1 MADTLGN
8 ISSVEILQSMKVA
21 ELKKELKLRG
31 LTVTGNKNDLVE
43 RLQTAIGLTKDQ
55 STVEDRINSDCLEAL
70 ENLEG
75 GDDVN
80 EDEVLSDDVLY
91 GEEQKGSEPPEI
103 NEEEILSPITTT
115 DNIIPVKNTV
125 KLQRKPLPIV
135 QDTLQNSNAA
145 KLQRKLLP
153 ISQDSIQN
161 SSVTVDN
168 SSNQSDKAKE
178 EAENENQNG
187 DSVAI
192 KKVIATSTKNL
203 TQEQRLALRAKK
215 FSNSSEKLKLRAER
229 FGSDAKSD
237 KTVKSLSG
245 NIGAAPIDLDCLKKR
260 AERFGQNV
268 STIMK
273 EIEEKTRILKRK
285 ERFGV
290 PVIST
295 ESNEEERKRK
305 RAERF
310 NLI

>member
-1 MADTLGN
+1 
-8 ISSVEILQSMKVA
+8 MKVA
-21 ELKKELKLRG
+21 ELKKELKSRG
-31 LTVTGNKNDLVE
+31 LPMTGNKNDLVE
-43 RLQTAIGLTKDQ
+43 RLQMAIGLPKEQ
-55 STVEDRINSDCLEAL
+55 PTVEDRINSDCLEGL
-70 ENLEG
+70 ENLEA

-91 GEEQKGSEPPEI
+91 GEEQKGGEAPEI

-115 DNIIPVKNTV
+115 EPVLPVKNTV
-125 KLQRKPLPIV
+125 KLQRKPLPVI
-135 QDTLQNSNAA
+135 QDTFQNSNTV
-145 KLQRKLLP
+145 KLQRKSLSV
-153 ISQDSIQN
+153 SQDSFQN
-161 SSVTVDN
+161 SNMTLDN
-168 SSNQSDKAKE
+168 SDQSDKSKE
-178 EAENENQNG
+178 ISDNENQNG
-187 DSVAI
+187 ESLST

-229 FGSDAKSD
+229 FGTEGKND
-237 KTVKSLSG
+237 KTVKSSSG
-245 NIGAAPIDLDCLKKR
+245 SIGVAPIDLDCLKKR

-290 PVIST
+290 PVVST
-295 ESNEEERKRK
+295 DSNEEERKRK

>member
-1 MADTLGN
+1 MADTLQN
-8 ISSVEILQSMKVA
+8 VVSVEILQSMKVA
-21 ELKKELKLRG
+21 ELKKELKSRG
-31 LTVTGNKNDLVE
+31 LPMTGNKNDLVE
-43 RLQTAIGLTKDQ
+43 RLQMAIGLPKEQ
-55 STVEDRINSDCLEAL
+55 PTVEDRINSDCLEGL
-70 ENLEG
+70 ENLEA

-91 GEEQKGSEPPEI
+91 GEEQKGGEAPEI

-115 DNIIPVKNTV
+115 EPVLPVKNTV
-125 KLQRKPLPIV
+125 KLQRKPLPVI
-135 QDTLQNSNAA
+135 QDTFQNSNTV
-145 KLQRKLLP
+145 KLQRKSLSV
-153 ISQDSIQN
+153 SQDSFQN
-161 SSVTVDN
+161 SNMTLDN
-168 SSNQSDKAKE
+168 SDQSDKSKE
-178 EAENENQNG
+178 ISDNENQNG
-187 DSVAI
+187 ESLST

-229 FGSDAKSD
+229 FGTEGKND
-237 KTVKSLSG
+237 KTVKSSSG
-245 NIGAAPIDLDCLKKR
+245 SIGVAPIDLDCLKKR

-290 PVIST
+290 PVVST
-295 ESNEEERKRK
+295 DSNEEERKRK